1 VWQGTV
7 VAVKKLPGYFIELR
21 EEESAAFLDN
31 FQKEASIMKCTP
43 LLLCGWSLFTCTD
56 HSLLLCYL

>member
-31 FQKEASIMKCTP
+31 FQKEASIMKYTP
-43 LLLCGWSLFTCTD
+43 LLLCGWSL
-56 HSLLLCYL
+56 LYMY